1 MSFVGSGVPLYRHR
15 PAVGEPMTHRMLMEA
30 PGILRAARFLH
41 VLQGADGTAVVFP
54 DDLRPD
60 VANTTLAVRAGVT
73 RQFVTGLAPD
83 TDYQVIRHGDR
94 VSVST
99 GGPTRTDHGGVLL
112 VNG

>member
-1 MSFVGSGVPLYRHR
+1 VSFVGGGVPLYLHR
-15 PAVGEPMTHRMLMEA
+15 PAVGEPMTHRMRMEA
-30 PGILRAARFLH
+30 PGILRASRSLH

-60 VANTTLAVRAGVT
+60 ADTTTLAVRAGVT
-73 RQFVTGLAPD
+73 RQLVTGLAPD
-83 TDYQVIRHGDR
+83 TDCQVIRHGDR
-94 VSVST
+94 VTVST